1 MRSRGQTCTFLNRP
15 FAAHRGVLLVRDG
28 SVSRPDGGGVP
39 GDTTTWRSGS
49 APTLG
54 VWIVND
60 HSQMLGKNRPAHG
73 LGGYDTPIRGLY
85 QSGAGTHPSGGVTGW
100 NGRLAAQHA
109 LRKDAALRVS
119 R

>member
-1 MRSRGQTCTFLNRP
+1 M
-15 FAAHRGVLLVRDG
+15 AAKPKSKPPAPRWLV
-28 SVSRPDGGGVP
+28 
-39 GDTTTWRSGS
+39 
-49 APTLG
+49 
-54 VWIVND
+54 
-60 HSQMLGKNRPAHG
+60 NRPAHG
-73 LGGYDTPIRGLY
+73 LGGHDTPIRGLY